1 MDELNSSVVEQ
12 EVAAPAQ
19 EEETVADNTPDTEE
33 APAEPETQEERPLSE
48 NNRWEISR
56 RRAEQEAQ
64 KHVQGKIAEA
74 LAARD
79 AEFARRFAGFTNPV
93 TGKPIQ
99 NEKDYF
105 EALDAQNEL
114 AIRQRIAKTGRVEP
128 SDIDALVN
136 KRVSDAME
144 VREAQMRA
152 DIEHQRIRAEGDR
165 QLNEQ
170 ITELSKLDPSIKSF
184 EDLLTME
191 NFPEF
196 DALVRKGADLVSAY
210 KAVNYDKAK
219 ANTAKAATQAAINSA
234 RGKSHLAPVGGG
246 KTDDNGLTTEDL
258 EIWHRFGLT
267 TKEARDYHK
276 QFNK

>member
-1 MDELNSSVVEQ
+1 MDEPNSSVVEQ

-19 EEETVADNTPDTEE
+19 EEETVADTATEAEE
-33 APAEPETQEERPLSE
+33 AAAEPEAQEERPLSE

-56 RRAEQEAQ
+56 RRAEQEAKQ
-64 KHVQGKIAEA
+64 HAQRQIAEA

-79 AEFARRFAGFTNPV
+79 AEFARRFAGFANPV

-105 EALDAQNEL
+105 EALDAQKEL
-114 AIRQRIAKTGRVEP
+114 AIRQRIAQTGRVEP
-128 SDIDALVN
+128 SDLEALVN

-184 EDLLTME
+184 EDLLSME

-246 KTDDNGLTTEDL
+246 KAEDSGLTSEDL

-267 TKEARDYHK
+267 TKEAKDYHK

>member
-19 EEETVADNTPDTEE
+19 EEETVADTSTDAEE
-33 APAEPETQEERPLSE
+33 AAAEPEAQEERPLSE

-79 AEFARRFAGFTNPV
+79 AEFARRFAGFTNPI

-99 NEKDYF
+99 K
-105 EALDAQNEL
+105 EL
-114 AIRQRIAKTGRVEP
+114 AIRQRIAQTGRVEP
-128 SDIDALVN
+128 SDLEALVN

-258 EIWHRFGLT
+258 ETWRSFGFSA
-267 TKEARDYHK
+267 KEARDYHK

>member
-1 MDELNSSVVEQ
+1 MDEPNSSVVEQ

-19 EEETVADNTPDTEE
+19 EEETVADTATEAEE
-33 APAEPETQEERPLSE
+33 AAAEPEAQEERPLSE

-56 RRAEQEAQ
+56 RRAEQEAKQ
-64 KHVQGKIAEA
+64 HARRQIAEA

-79 AEFARRFAGFTNPV
+79 AEFARRFAGFANPV

-105 EALDAQNEL
+105 EALDAQKEL
-114 AIRQRIAKTGRVEP
+114 AIRQRIAQTGRVEP
-128 SDIDALVN
+128 SDLEALVN

-184 EDLLTME
+184 EDLLSME

-246 KTDDNGLTTEDL
+246 KAEDSGLTSEDL

-267 TKEARDYHK
+267 TKEAKDYHK